1 MNPTDF
7 AQLKGKVARNIY
19 AIIKFELMERTTL
32 LSKAQ
37 EKEMAEYV
45 YNDAV
50 KAVNK
55 NMSRVMKE
63 SGIKPTD
70 REPKKRGRHNEKG

>member
-7 AQLKGKVARNIY
+7 AQLKGKVARNVY
-19 AIIKFELMERTTL
+19 AIIKFELMEAVTL

-45 YNDAV
+45 YESAQN
-50 KAVNK
+50 VNK
-55 NMSRVMKE
+55 FMKKSMKD
-63 SGIKPTD
+63 SGLKPID
-70 REPKKRGRHNEKG
+70 REPKKRGRRHEKG